1 MSNEVAQ
8 QFGGNDDDNDKA
20 NDNDVIV
27 TKIEL
32 RNCSNQFDG
41 LKMRSLIFKIH
52 TRQFKFP

>member
-8 QFGGNDDDNDKA
+8 RFGGNDDDD
-20 NDNDVIV
+20 DNDVIV

-32 RNCSNQFDG
+32 RDCSNQFDG